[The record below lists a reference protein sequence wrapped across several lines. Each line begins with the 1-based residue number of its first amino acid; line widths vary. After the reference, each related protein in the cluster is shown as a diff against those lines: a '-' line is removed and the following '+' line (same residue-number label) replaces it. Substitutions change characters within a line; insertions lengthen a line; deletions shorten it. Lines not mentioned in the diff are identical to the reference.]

1 MVEGHSSTWNN
12 VGRESSELNG
22 RRRDRQ
28 RGEKGGVKC
37 GFRRRNAV
45 TRRAKI
51 RGGIVSNEKKVGVG
65 I

>member
-1 MVEGHSSTWNN
+1 MEQRGK
-12 VGRESSELNG
+12 GIERGEREKEKE
-22 RRRDRQ
+22 RQ